1 MILYFFIIDNIK
13 LICYNSSMKKVIII
27 GGGFAGLN
35 VAKHLKN
42 RKDIEIIIFDSNN
55 YHLFQ
60 PLLYQVAMAGLDPAD
75 IANPLRTIFSGV
87 TNIKIYLA
95 TVLEV
100 KKEESIVVSDFGDFH
115 YDYLVIATG
124 STTHYFGNNHW
135 TEHTLPLKTLKDAR
149 CIRNK
154 VLTSFEEAEKTSN
167 NDLKKKYLTFVI
179 IGGGPTGVELAG
191 SLAEMCKFTMTKDFR
206 NINTKDSK
214 IILLEKSPFI
224 MGAYNRNLS
233 KKATLFLEKLGIEVK
248 TDVNVL
254 NIQSELVKTD
264 KGDINAS
271 TIIWTAGV
279 KPTDLGEKSNLQ
291 TNKRGQIIVEKDLS
305 VKNWPN
311 IYAAGDIAY
320 VEQNNNPLPG
330 IAAVAMQEGIYIA
343 KTILSKINNRPT
355 KPFKYSNR
363 GQMATIGRNKAIA
376 EVGKLRLSGLTAW
389 ISWIFIHIYY
399 LTGFKN
405 KIVVMFQWGWSY
417 FTYRKG
423 SRIILK

>member
-1 MILYFFIIDNIK
+1 
-13 LICYNSSMKKVIII
+13 MKKVIIV

-35 VAKHLKN
+35 VAKNLKN
-42 RKDIEIIIFDSNN
+42 RNDVEVIIFDSNN

-95 TVLEV
+95 TVLEI

-115 YDYLVIATG
+115 FDYLVIATG

-149 CIRNK
+149 NIRNK
-154 VLTSFEEAEKTSN
+154 ILTSLEEAEKTTNSEF
-167 NDLKKKYLTFVI
+167 KRKYLTFVI

-191 SLAEMCKFTMTKDFR
+191 SLAEMCRYTMAKDFK
-206 NINTKDSK
+206 NINTKDAK
-214 IILLEKSPFI
+214 IILLEKAPFI
-224 MGAYNRNLS
+224 MGAYHKNLS
-233 KKATLFLEKLGIEVK
+233 KKANISLKKLGVEVK

-254 NIQSELVKTD
+254 NIENELVKTD

-279 KPTDLGEKSNLQ
+279 KPTDLGEKSSLQ
-291 TNKRGQIIVEKDLS
+291 TNKKGQIIVEKDLS
-305 VKNWPN
+305 VKDWPN
-311 IYAAGDIAY
+311 VYVAGDIAY
-320 VEQNNNPLPG
+320 VEQNNKPLPG
-330 IAAVAMQEGIYIA
+330 IAPVAMQEGIYIA
-343 KTILSKINNRPT
+343 KAILSRINNKEL
-355 KPFKYSNR
+355 KPFKYANR

-376 EVGKLRLSGLTAW
+376 EMGKVRLSGSIAW

-405 KIVVMFQWGWSY
+405 KIVVMFQWAWSY

>member
-1 MILYFFIIDNIK
+1 
-13 LICYNSSMKKVIII
+13 MKKVIIV

-42 RKDIEIIIFDSNN
+42 RNDVEVIIFDSNN

-95 TVLEV
+95 TVLEI

-115 YDYLVIATG
+115 FDYLVIATG

-149 CIRNK
+149 NIRNK
-154 VLTSFEEAEKTSN
+154 ILTSLEEAEKTTNSE
-167 NDLKKKYLTFVI
+167 LKRKYLTFVI

-191 SLAEMCKFTMTKDFR
+191 SLAEMCRYTMAKDFK
-206 NINTKDSK
+206 NINTKDAK
-214 IILLEKSPFI
+214 IILLEKAPFI
-224 MGAYNRNLS
+224 MGAYHKNLS
-233 KKATLFLEKLGIEVK
+233 KKANISLKKLGVEVK

-254 NIQSELVKTD
+254 NIENELVKTD

-279 KPTDLGEKSNLQ
+279 KPTDLGEKSSLQ
-291 TNKRGQIIVEKDLS
+291 TNKKGQIIVEKDLS
-305 VKNWPN
+305 VKDWPN
-311 IYAAGDIAY
+311 VYVAGDIAY
-320 VEQNNNPLPG
+320 VEQNNKPLPG
-330 IAAVAMQEGIYIA
+330 IAPVAMQEGIYIA
-343 KTILSKINNRPT
+343 KAILSRINNKEL
-355 KPFKYSNR
+355 KPFKYANR

-376 EVGKLRLSGLTAW
+376 EMGKVRLSGSIAW

-405 KIVVMFQWGWSY
+405 KIVVMFQWAWSY

>member
-1 MILYFFIIDNIK
+1 
-13 LICYNSSMKKVIII
+13 MKKVIIV

-35 VAKHLKN
+35 VAKNLKN
-42 RKDIEIIIFDSNN
+42 RNDVEVIIFDSNN

-95 TVLEV
+95 TVLEI

-115 YDYLVIATG
+115 FDYLVIATG

-149 CIRNK
+149 NIRNK
-154 VLTSFEEAEKTSN
+154 ILTSLEEAEKTTNSE
-167 NDLKKKYLTFVI
+167 LKRKYLTFVI

-191 SLAEMCKFTMTKDFR
+191 SLAEMCRYTMAKDFK
-206 NINTKDSK
+206 NINTKDAK
-214 IILLEKSPFI
+214 IILLEKAPFI
-224 MGAYNRNLS
+224 MGAYHKNLS
-233 KKATLFLEKLGIEVK
+233 KKANISLKKLGVEVK

-254 NIQSELVKTD
+254 NIENELVKTD

-279 KPTDLGEKSNLQ
+279 KPTDLGEKSSLQ
-291 TNKRGQIIVEKDLS
+291 TNKKGQIIVEKDLS
-305 VKNWPN
+305 VKDWPN
-311 IYAAGDIAY
+311 VYVAGDIAY
-320 VEQNNNPLPG
+320 VEQNNKPLPG
-330 IAAVAMQEGIYIA
+330 IAPVAMQEGIYIA
-343 KTILSKINNRPT
+343 KAILSRINNKEL
-355 KPFKYSNR
+355 KPFKYANR

-376 EVGKLRLSGLTAW
+376 EMGKVRLSGSIAW

-405 KIVVMFQWGWSY
+405 KIVVMFQWAWSY

>member
-1 MILYFFIIDNIK
+1 
-13 LICYNSSMKKVIII
+13 MKKVIIV

-42 RKDIEIIIFDSNN
+42 RNDVEVIIFDSNN

-95 TVLEV
+95 TVLEI
-100 KKEESIVVSDFGDFH
+100 KKEESIVVSDFGNFH

-149 CIRNK
+149 NIRNK
-154 VLTSFEEAEKTSN
+154 ILTSLEEAEKTTNSE
-167 NDLKKKYLTFVI
+167 LKRNYLTFVI

-191 SLAEMCKFTMTKDFR
+191 SLAEMCRYTMAKDFK
-206 NINTKDSK
+206 NINTKDAK
-214 IILLEKSPFI
+214 IILLEKAPFI
-224 MGAYNRNLS
+224 MGAYHKNLS
-233 KKATLFLEKLGIEVK
+233 KKANISLKKLGVEVK

-254 NIQSELVKTD
+254 NIENELVKTD

-291 TNKRGQIIVEKDLS
+291 TNKKGQIIVEKALS
-305 VKNWPN
+305 VKDWPN
-311 IYAAGDIAY
+311 VYVAGDIAY
-320 VEQNNNPLPG
+320 VEQNNKPLPG
-330 IAAVAMQEGIYIA
+330 IAPVAMQEGIYIA
-343 KTILSKINNRPT
+343 KAILSRINNKEL
-355 KPFKYSNR
+355 KPFKYANR

-376 EVGKLRLSGLTAW
+376 EMGKVRLSGSIAW

-405 KIVVMFQWGWSY
+405 KIVVMFQWAWSY

>member
-1 MILYFFIIDNIK
+1 
-13 LICYNSSMKKVIII
+13 MKKVIIV

-42 RKDIEIIIFDSNN
+42 RNDVEVIIFDSNN

-95 TVLEV
+95 TVLEI

-115 YDYLVIATG
+115 FDYLVIATG

-149 CIRNK
+149 NIRNK
-154 VLTSFEEAEKTSN
+154 ILTSLEEAEKTTNSE
-167 NDLKKKYLTFVI
+167 LKRKYLTFVI

-191 SLAEMCKFTMTKDFR
+191 SLAEMCRYTMAKDFK
-206 NINTKDSK
+206 NINTKDAK
-214 IILLEKSPFI
+214 IILLEKAPFI
-224 MGAYNRNLS
+224 MGAYHKNLS
-233 KKATLFLEKLGIEVK
+233 KKANISLKKLGVEVK

-254 NIQSELVKTD
+254 NIENELVKTD

-279 KPTDLGEKSNLQ
+279 KPTDLGEKSSLQ
-291 TNKRGQIIVEKDLS
+291 TNKKGQIIVEKALS
-305 VKNWPN
+305 VKDWPN
-311 IYAAGDIAY
+311 VYVAGDIAY
-320 VEQNNNPLPG
+320 VEQNNKPLPG
-330 IAAVAMQEGIYIA
+330 IAPVAMQEGIYIA
-343 KTILSKINNRPT
+343 KAILSRINNKEL
-355 KPFKYSNR
+355 KPFKYANR

-376 EVGKLRLSGLTAW
+376 EMGKVRLSGSIAW

-405 KIVVMFQWGWSY
+405 KIVVMFQWAWSY

>member
-1 MILYFFIIDNIK
+1 
-13 LICYNSSMKKVIII
+13 MKKVIIV

-42 RKDIEIIIFDSNN
+42 RNDVEVIIFDSNN

-95 TVLEV
+95 TVLEI

-149 CIRNK
+149 NIRNK
-154 VLTSFEEAEKTSN
+154 ILTSLEEAEKTTNSE
-167 NDLKKKYLTFVI
+167 LKRKYLTFVI

-191 SLAEMCKFTMTKDFR
+191 SLAEMCRYTMAKDFK
-206 NINTKDSK
+206 NINTKDAK
-214 IILLEKSPFI
+214 IILLEKAPFI
-224 MGAYNRNLS
+224 MGAYHKNLS
-233 KKATLFLEKLGIEVK
+233 KKANISLKKLGVEVK

-254 NIQSELVKTD
+254 NIENELVKTD

-291 TNKRGQIIVEKDLS
+291 TNKKGQIIVGKDLS
-305 VKNWPN
+305 VKDWPN
-311 IYAAGDIAY
+311 VYVAGDIAY
-320 VEQNNNPLPG
+320 VEQNNKPLPG
-330 IAAVAMQEGIYIA
+330 IAPVAMQEGIYIA
-343 KTILSKINNRPT
+343 KAILSRINNKEL
-355 KPFKYSNR
+355 KPFKYANR

-376 EVGKLRLSGLTAW
+376 EMGKVRLSGSIAW

-405 KIVVMFQWGWSY
+405 KIVVMFQWAWSY

>member
-1 MILYFFIIDNIK
+1 
-13 LICYNSSMKKVIII
+13 MKKVIIV

-35 VAKHLKN
+35 VAKNLKN
-42 RKDIEIIIFDSNN
+42 RNDVEVIIFDSNN

-95 TVLEV
+95 TVLEI
-100 KKEESIVVSDFGDFH
+100 KKEESIVVSDFGNFH

-149 CIRNK
+149 NIRNK
-154 VLTSFEEAEKTSN
+154 ILTSLEEAEKTTNSE
-167 NDLKKKYLTFVI
+167 LKRKYLTFVI

-191 SLAEMCKFTMTKDFR
+191 SLAEMCRYTMAKDFK
-206 NINTKDSK
+206 NINTKDAK
-214 IILLEKSPFI
+214 IILLEKAPFI
-224 MGAYNRNLS
+224 MGAYHKNLS
-233 KKATLFLEKLGIEVK
+233 KKANISLKKLGVEVK

-254 NIQSELVKTD
+254 NIENELVKTD

-279 KPTDLGEKSNLQ
+279 KPTDLGEKSSLQ
-291 TNKRGQIIVEKDLS
+291 TNKKGQIIVEKALS
-305 VKNWPN
+305 VKDWPN
-311 IYAAGDIAY
+311 VYVAGDIAY
-320 VEQNNNPLPG
+320 VEQNNKPLPG
-330 IAAVAMQEGIYIA
+330 IAPVAMQEGIYIA
-343 KTILSKINNRPT
+343 KAILSRINNKEL
-355 KPFKYSNR
+355 KPFKYANR

-376 EVGKLRLSGLTAW
+376 EMGKVRLSGSIAW

-405 KIVVMFQWGWSY
+405 KIVVMFQWAWSY